1 MQIDNLILEKRL
13 GKGSFGEV
21 FLTTI
26 KGDNKY
32 YATKKYERETIEK
45 SGQMKYLKN
54 EINIL
59 QNLSHPNIVKFIDIK
74 KTKKHYYIVM
84 EYCNG
89 GELFKALE
97 KYQLKYGKPFPQEL
111 VQYFMRQIISAFKH
125 IHERHY
131 MHRDIKLQNILL
143 NYESEQDK
151 KDFNLMKA
159 QVKII
164 DFGFACK
171 IKKDGLAF
179 TTIGNPMHMDP
190 KILQQLNSNGNG
202 KQLGY
207 DQKSDI
213 WSLGVICYEML
224 IGRAAFDAE
233 DMDELVSKIESGK
246 YKVPTSLSKEVVSF
260 LNGMLQYDAK
270 TRLDINQLSQH
281 KFIINNV
288 KDFHS
293 IDLKQVSNKL
303 DKTKQQII
311 IDVKKNRSIW
321 AIFNKEDEK
330 RLIGIGNLETINE
343 TNEIQQKRKYSQER
357 KSNKNLPQENL
368 AVPKS
373 NTFQMKDLN
382 VNNIGIVNQGY
393 NNYNNNLNNQQ
404 NIFYGPYLPL
414 RMQGIPGNQMNQNN
428 NYIQQIPYPQG
439 GQTLS
444 TAQTT
449 ESHYIY
455 SGGIYG
461 I

>member
-190 KILQQLNSNGNG
+190 KILQQLNSNGKG

-207 DQKSDI
+207 DQKADI
-213 WSLGVICYEML
+213 WSLGAICYEML

-233 DMDELVSKIESGK
+233 DMEELVSKIESGK

-330 RLIGIGNLETINE
+330 KLMNIGQLETIPE
-343 TNEIQQKRKYSQER
+343 EEPKIQNQKSLNPEQMQKNQMSTQPPI
-357 KSNKNLPQENL
+357 KS
-368 AVPKS
+368 S
-373 NTFQMKDLN
+373 NTFETEN
-382 VNNIGIVNQGY
+382 YPNIQ
-393 NNYNNNLNNQQ
+393 NLNINDNGYSFNSNNQY
-404 NIFYGPYLPL
+404 NGPVFP
-414 RMQGIPGNQMNQNN
+414 RNMQGIPGNHYDPSKFTEEPPSSQTMNETDYNF
-428 NYIQQIPYPQG
+428 
-439 GQTLS
+439 
-444 TAQTT
+444 
-449 ESHYIY
+449 
-455 SGGIYG
+455 SGSIYG
-461 I
+461 